1 MIGGSEPADKG
12 RGKMS
17 AIDETHDAKRES
29 WVASA
34 RGHSEFPIQNLPL
47 GVFSPPGGE
56 PRGGVAIGDMIFDL
70 QAALEAGLFS
80 GDAQKAAAAVA
91 GPALNPLM
99 GLGPAPRVALRRRVS
114 ELLAADGPERA
125 KAEGI
130 ASRVL
135 HSAAQCTLHLP
146 ATIGEFTDFF
156 AGIHHATNGGRRR
169 DPNNPLS
176 PNYKYV
182 PVAYHSRASSVR
194 PSNVPIRRPN
204 GQHKAPD
211 ATAPSFGPCQKLD
224 YEIELAVW
232 VGPGNSQGEPIP
244 IARAGDHIVGL
255 GLVNDWSARDV
266 QGWEYQ
272 PLGPFLG
279 KNFGTTIS
287 PWIVTAEAMAPFH
300 TAAYVRP
307 AGDPAPLPYLSD
319 TEDQTSGGLD
329 ITLEAYLSTETMRK
343 SGAAPQR
350 ITQTSFAL
358 MYWTIAQMIAHH
370 TCNGCNLEIGDLI
383 GSGTVSGPDKSSWG
397 SLLELTARGREPIA
411 LPGGEKRGFIE
422 DGDEIVFRGFCAKP
436 GQTRIGFGDCRAVI
450 LPAG

>member
-34 RGHSEFPIQNLPL
+34 RGHSDFPIQNLPL

-70 QAALEAGLFS
+70 QAALEARLFS
-80 GDAQKAAAAVA
+80 GDTQKAAAAAA

-224 YEIELAVW
+224 YELELAVW

-266 QGWEYQ
+266 QGWESQ

-279 KNFGTTIS
+279 KNFGSTVS
-287 PWIVTAEAMAPFH
+287 PWIVTSEALAPFRV
-300 TAAYVRP
+300 AQPARP
-307 AGDPAPLPYLSD
+307 AGDPKPLPHLWD
-319 TEDQTSGGLD
+319 DADQRAGAFD
-329 ITLEAYLSTETMRK
+329 IALEAFLLTEGLRAKGLPPHRM
-343 SGAAPQR
+343 SGSN
-350 ITQTSFAL
+350 TTDL
-358 MYWTIAQMIAHH
+358 YWTLAQLVAHH
-370 TCNGCNLEIGDLI
+370 SSGGCNLRAGDLF
-383 GSGTVSGPDKSSWG
+383 GTGTISGPTREGYG
-397 SLLELTARGREPIA
+397 SLMEISADGTRSTTLAS
-411 LPGGEKRGFIE
+411 GETRTFVE
-422 DGDEIVFRGFCAKP
+422 NGDEVIFRAHCHREGYAP
-436 GQTRIGFGDCRAVI
+436 IGFGECRARIV
-450 LPAG
+450 